1 MKKMP
6 LQMLMVTMGD
16 GRRGVFIGSPI
27 VSMGDED
34 LSNECNVD
42 QIVFSHVNELPME
55 ATLGEIIEL
64 ADLQA
69 RFTDNAV
76 H

>member
-27 VSMGDED
+27 VSLSEDEESD
-34 LSNECNVD
+34 EYNVN

-55 ATLGEIIEL
+55 ATLGEVIEL
-64 ADLQA
+64 TDLQA
-69 RFTDNAV
+69 RFTDSVV